1 MAEAPEQRLSPQ
13 RPAGILLPQSPKEV
27 QILVINPN
35 SNRDMSVGI
44 GKLIEGQLYPPEH
57 TKLIT
62 FTASSGPTSIDNAA
76 DALVSAKVISND
88 IAQITPYFAARDAFI
103 VACFSPHPLVSLLR
117 NHPALYRKPVV
128 GIFEASISVSLSML
142 PLSVPDEYVNLPIT
156 ADPQPPARKFT
167 GTKFGIVTT
176 GAAWVPVLTAG
187 VNDYLGLPAT
197 EISQSARFKGVESTG
212 LTAEQL
218 HTTPAEE
225 VRERVVK
232 ATRRLVA
239 DGDVAVVVLGCAGMA
254 GMNKWVDDACVEELG
269 RKAASLIRVVDG
281 IKAGVALAVEE
292 ARHMK
297 QLAYRE
303 APAADDA
310 TVIDAEAY

>member
-1 MAEAPEQRLSPQ
+1 
-13 RPAGILLPQSPKEV
+13 
-27 QILVINPN
+27 
-35 SNRDMSVGI
+35 
-44 GKLIEGQLYPPEH
+44 
-57 TKLIT
+57 
-62 FTASSGPTSIDNAA
+62 
-76 DALVSAKVISND
+76 
-88 IAQITPYFAARDAFI
+88 
-103 VACFSPHPLVSLLR
+103 
-117 NHPALYRKPVV
+117 
-128 GIFEASISVSLSML
+128 ML

-156 ADPQPPARKFT
+156 ADPQPPVRRFT

-187 VNDYLGLPAT
+187 VNDYLGLPASET
-197 EISQSARFKGVESTG
+197 SQSARFKGVASTG
-212 LTAEQL
+212 LSAEQL
-218 HTTPAEE
+218 HTTSQDE

-232 ATRRLVA
+232 ATRQLVA

-254 GMNKWVDDACVEELG
+254 GMDKWVEDACVEELG
-269 RKAASLIRVVDG
+269 RRAASLVRVVDG
-281 IKAGVALAVEE
+281 IKAAVALVVEE

>member
-1 MAEAPEQRLSPQ
+1 MAALPESLSPK
-13 RPAGILLPQSPKEV
+13 RPVDLLLPQLPKEV

-44 GKLIEGQLYPPEH
+44 GKLIKGQAYPPEH

-62 FTASSGPTSIDNAA
+62 LTASSGPTSIDNEV
-76 DALVSAKVISND
+76 DALASTKVISYD
-88 IAQITPYFAARDAFI
+88 IAQATPYFAARDAFI
-103 VACFSPHPLVSLLR
+103 VACFSPHPLVSVLR
-117 NHPALYRKPVV
+117 NHPSLYRKPVI
-128 GIFEASISVSLSML
+128 GIFEASISLSLSML
-142 PLSVPDEYVNLPIT
+142 PLSVPEEYVDLPVT

-176 GAAWVPVLTAG
+176 GAAWVPILTAG
-187 VNDYLGLPAT
+187 VNDYLGLPASET
-197 EISQSARFKGVESTG
+197 SQSARFKGVASTG

-218 HTTPAEE
+218 HTTPQEE

-232 ATRRLVA
+232 ATRQLVA

-254 GMNKWVDDACVEELG
+254 GMDKWVEDACVEELG
-269 RKAASLIRVVDG
+269 RRAASLVRVVDG

-310 TVIDAEAY
+310 TVIEAEAY

>member
-1 MAEAPEQRLSPQ
+1 M
-13 RPAGILLPQSPKEV
+13 I
-27 QILVINPN
+27 
-35 SNRDMSVGI
+35 
-44 GKLIEGQLYPPEH
+44 
-57 TKLIT
+57 
-62 FTASSGPTSIDNAA
+62 
-76 DALVSAKVISND
+76 
-88 IAQITPYFAARDAFI
+88 
-103 VACFSPHPLVSLLR
+103 
-117 NHPALYRKPVV
+117 

-142 PLSVPDEYVNLPIT
+142 PLSVPDEYVDLPIT
-156 ADPQPPARKFT
+156 AEPQPLARKFT

-187 VNDYLGLPAT
+187 VNDYLGLPPSQT
-197 EISQSARFKGVESTG
+197 SQSARFKGVASTG
-212 LTAEQL
+212 LSAEQL
-218 HTTPAEE
+218 HTTPPEE

-232 ATRRLVA
+232 ATRQLVA

-254 GMNKWVDDACVEELG
+254 GMDKWVEDACVEELG
-269 RKAASLIRVVDG
+269 RRAASLVRVVDG

-310 TVIDAEAY
+310 TVIEAEAY